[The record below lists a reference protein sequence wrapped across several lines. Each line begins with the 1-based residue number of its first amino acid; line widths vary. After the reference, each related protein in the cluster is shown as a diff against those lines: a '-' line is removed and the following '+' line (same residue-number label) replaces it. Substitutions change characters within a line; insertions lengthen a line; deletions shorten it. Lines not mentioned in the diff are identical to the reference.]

1 MKKVIDIVVSGSFES
16 EGHSVIFIEE
26 SKSKVKVRELYV
38 AGGWQ
43 TNNRNWSTTRY
54 LSRSDAINEQDV
66 LIGFGYQR
74 TN

>member
-1 MKKVIDIVVSGSFES
+1 MKKVIDIAVSGSFQS

-26 SKSKVKVRELYV
+26 SKSKVKVMELYMG
-38 AGGWQ
+38 GGWQ
-43 TNNRNWSTTRY
+43 TNNRPWSTTRY